1 MTNKEFIEAIAP
13 YCQTYAQKYGFKVAS
28 PAIAQ
33 ACLESA
39 YGTSTKAKHHN
50 YFGLKYRAGRLTV
63 NNGTF
68 VDGSKEQNADGSYV
82 AITDQWY
89 NFDTMEKG
97 VEGYYQFINIS
108 NYAKVK
114 EATTALSYLQA
125 IRTAGYATSLD
136 YVNNVYAVVTKYN
149 LTQYDNFSE
158 KNKGGTAMSNS
169 SLIDCTVKSPNHS
182 GARTHVVDRITPH
195 CVVGQLSAEGI
206 GNCFPTGRNASCN
219 YGIGTEGRVCLIV
232 DEVNRSWC
240 SSSNANDQRA
250 ITIECASDKTEPYAF
265 NDKVYSKLI
274 DLCVDICKRYDKKK
288 LLWIDNKDKAL
299 AYNPASDEMLLT
311 VHRWFAAK
319 SCPGNWMYARM
330 GDLASKVTTRLGGES
345 TTPLN
350 AGSGTNSAET
360 PAAASNTNYPTVP
373 FTVDVLVSDLNIR
386 KSPNGDKTGQVT
398 GKGKFTI
405 TQVVN
410 DWGKLKSGAG
420 YIYLKNGE
428 STEYELLTDGEIK
441 ELKTTEKENYY
452 NDKDKYIVRRRV
464 IEVKNASYVKIGT
477 TTASTPAQ
485 TNTTSSSYVVQVTA
499 DALNYR
505 SGPGTNYKINGTI
518 RDQGRYTIVE
528 EKSGWGKLKSGAGW
542 INLTYTKKI

>member
-1 MTNKEFIEAIAP
+1 MTNQEFIQAIAP
-13 YCQTYAQKYGFKVAS
+13 FCQKYAQQYGFKVAS

-39 YGTSTKAKHHN
+39 YGTSTKAQHHN
-50 YFGLKYRAGRLTV
+50 YFGLKYRIGRLTV

-89 NFDTMEKG
+89 NFDTIEKG

-114 EATTALSYLQA
+114 EATTALAYLQA
-125 IRTAGYATSLD
+125 IRAAGYATSLD

-149 LTQYDNFSE
+149 LTQYDNFTE

-169 SLIDCTVKSPNHS
+169 SLVDCTVKSPNHS

-206 GNCFPTGRNASCN
+206 GNCFPAGRQASCN

-232 DEVNRSWC
+232 DEANRSWC
-240 SSSNANDQRA
+240 SSSNTNDQRA

-274 DLCVDICKRYDKKK
+274 DLCVDICKRYGKKK

-311 VHRWFAAK
+311 VHRWFANK

-330 GDLASKVTTRLGGES
+330 GDLANKVTTRLGGGFTIPS
-345 TTPLN
+345 N
-350 AGSGTNSAET
+350 AGSGTTPVET
-360 PAAASNTNYPTVP
+360 PTTTFNTNYPTVP

-405 TQVVN
+405 TQVIN
-410 DWGKLKSGAG
+410 DWGKLKSGVG
-420 YIYLKNGE
+420 YIYLKN
-428 STEYELLTDGEIK
+428 T
-441 ELKTTEKENYY
+441 
-452 NDKDKYIVRRRV
+452 
-464 IEVKNASYVKIGT
+464 SYVKIGST
-477 TTASTPAQ
+477 TTT
-485 TNTTSSSYVVQVTA
+485 TLTTSTNFSYVVQVTV

-518 RDQGRYTIVE
+518 RDKGRYTIVQE
-528 EKSGWGKLKSGAGW
+528 SNGWGKLKSGAGW
-542 INLTYTKKI
+542 ISLAYTKKV

>member
-68 VDGSKEQNADGSYV
+68 VDGSKEQNVDGSYV

-97 VEGYYQFINIS
+97 VEGYYQFINIT

-114 EATTALSYLQA
+114 EATTALGYLQA
-125 IRTAGYATSLD
+125 IRAAGYATSLD

-149 LTQYDNFSE
+149 LTQYDNFTE

-169 SLIDCTVKSPNHS
+169 SLVDCTVKSPNHS

-206 GNCFPTGRNASCN
+206 GNCFPAGRNASCN

-232 DEVNRSWC
+232 DEANRSWC

-274 DLCVDICKRYDKKK
+274 DLCVDICQRYGKKK

-330 GDLASKVTTRLGGES
+330 GDLANKVTIRLGGGS
-345 TTPLN
+345 ATPLN
-350 AGSGTNSAET
+350 AGSETSPAET
-360 PAAASNTNYPTVP
+360 PAAASNTNYPTTP
-373 FTVDVLVSDLNIR
+373 FTVDVLVPDLNIR

-405 TQVVN
+405 TEVVN
-410 DWGKLKSGAG
+410 DWGKLKSRVG
-420 YIYLKNGE
+420 YIYL
-428 STEYELLTDGEIK
+428 
-441 ELKTTEKENYY
+441 
-452 NDKDKYIVRRRV
+452 
-464 IEVKNASYVKIGT
+464 KNASYVKIGT
-477 TTASTPAQ
+477 TIASTPTQ
-485 TNTTSSSYVVQVTA
+485 TNTTSSSYVVQVTV

-518 RDQGRYTIVE
+518 RDKGRYTIVE

-542 INLTYTKKI
+542 ISLAYTRKI